1 HYAYYQCKTTKR
13 QLIAHYADKILT
25 IFKRSYQSYG
35 TRRIRF
41 ALQQAGISVSRR
53 YIARVMKSLSLVSK
67 YTIKR
72 YRGYQTASNSA
83 ATANRLQRQ
92 FDVGTKQQIVVADLI
107 YIRVNHCWNYLCVLL
122 NLSNRQIAGYHVG
135 KRKTAD
141 LVMCAL
147 SQIKQPLSSLHL
159 FHSDRGKEFDKQLL
173 GKQVF

>member
-1 HYAYYQCKTTKR
+1 M
-13 QLIAHYADKILT
+13 T
-25 IFKRSYQSYG
+25 IFKRSYQSYAG
-35 TRRIRF
+35 KRIRF
-41 ALQQAGISVSRR
+41 TGQQTGISVSRR
-53 YIARVMKSLSLVSK
+53 DLTRVIKSLALISK
-67 YTIKR
+67 YTTKR
-72 YRGYQTASNSA
+72 YQEHQTASNSA
-83 ATANRLQRQ
+83 AIANRLQRQ

-122 NLSNRQIAGYHVG
+122 NLSNRQIAGYRVG

>member
-1 HYAYYQCKTTKR
+1 M
-13 QLIAHYADKILT
+13 IAHYADKILT

-72 YRGYQTASNSA
+72 YREYQTASNS
-83 ATANRLQRQ
+83 
-92 FDVGTKQQIVVADLI
+92 IVADLT

-122 NLSNRQIAGYHVG
+122 NLSNRQIAGYRVG

-173 GKQVF
+173 GKQVY